1 MRTLHDEVMS
11 ASLEKEAKMSK
22 LLWSIIVSAALST
35 GAGAALAADPMSE
48 KEAKPSKDAVKGT
61 LMKIDG
67 EFYWIKDNDGKEV
80 RIHVD
85 KSTKLDKVVEGD
97 HVKAFIT
104 DKGHTTTLQR
114 QE

>member
-1 MRTLHDEVMS
+1 
-11 ASLEKEAKMSK
+11 MSK
-22 LLWSIIVSAALST
+22 LVWSLMVSGALSL
-35 GAGAALAADPMSE
+35 GASAALAADPMGE
-48 KEAKPSKDAVKGT
+48 KEATPSIKERITKDAVKGT
-61 LMKIDG
+61 LMKIEG
-67 EFYWIKDNDGKEV
+67 EYYWIKDNDGKEV

>member
-1 MRTLHDEVMS
+1 MKRS
-11 ASLEKEAKMSK
+11 
-22 LLWSIIVSAALST
+22 LWSLMVSIALIL
-35 GAGAALAADPMSE
+35 GGGGAALAADPMSE
-48 KEAKPSKDAVKGT
+48 KEATPSIKERITKDAVKGT
-61 LMKIDG
+61 LMKIEG
-67 EFYWIKDNDGKEV
+67 EYYWIKDNDGKEV

-97 HVKAFIT
+97 HVKAYIT

>member
-1 MRTLHDEVMS
+1 MRKFVLSLVA
-11 ASLEKEAKMSK
+11 ASL
-22 LLWSIIVSAALST
+22 L
-35 GAGAALAADPMSE
+35 GAGGGAARAADPMSE
-48 KEAKPSKDAVKGT
+48 KEASPTIKERITKDTVKGT

-85 KSTKLDKVVEGD
+85 KSTKMDKVVEGD
-97 HVKAFIT
+97 HVKAYIT
-104 DKGHTTTLQR
+104 EKGHTTTLQR

>member
-1 MRTLHDEVMS
+1 
-11 ASLEKEAKMSK
+11 MSK

-48 KEAKPSKDAVKGT
+48 KEATPSITERITKDAVKGT

>member
-1 MRTLHDEVMS
+1 MNKFVLSLMAVM
-11 ASLEKEAKMSK
+11 
-22 LLWSIIVSAALST
+22 LLGP
-35 GAGAALAADPMSE
+35 GAGNLMAADPMSE
-48 KEAKPSKDAVKGT
+48 KEASPSIKERITKDTVKGT

-67 EFYWIKDNDGKEV
+67 EHYWIKDDDGKEV

-85 KSTKLDKVVEGD
+85 KSTKMDKVVEGD
-97 HVKAFIT
+97 HVKAYIT

>member
-1 MRTLHDEVMS
+1 MS
-11 ASLEKEAKMSK
+11 ASLEKEAKMNK
-22 LLWSIIVSAALST
+22 LLWSIIVSAALSA
-35 GAGAALAADPMSE
+35 GAGTALAADPMGE
-48 KEAKPSKDAVKGT
+48 KEAKPSIKERITKDAVKGT
-61 LMKIDG
+61 LMKIEG
-67 EFYWIKDNDGKEV
+67 EYYWIKDNDGKEV

>member
-1 MRTLHDEVMS
+1 MTKFVL
-11 ASLEKEAKMSK
+11 SLIA
-22 LLWSIIVSAALST
+22 AALLSP
-35 GAGAALAADPMSE
+35 GVGNVLAADPMSE
-48 KEAKPSKDAVKGT
+48 KEASPTIKERITKDTVKGT

-67 EFYWIKDNDGKEV
+67 EHYWIKDNDGKEV

-85 KSTKLDKVVEGD
+85 KSTKMDKVVEGD
-97 HVKAFIT
+97 HVKAYIT

>member
-1 MRTLHDEVMS
+1 
-11 ASLEKEAKMSK
+11 MSK
-22 LLWSIIVSAALST
+22 VVLSLIAAALLSP
-35 GAGAALAADPMSE
+35 GVGSAIAADPMSE
-48 KEAKPSKDAVKGT
+48 KEASPTIKERITKDTVKGT

-67 EFYWIKDNDGKEV
+67 EHYWIKDNDGKEV

-85 KSTKLDKVVEGD
+85 KSTKMDKVVEGD
-97 HVKAFIT
+97 HVKAYIT

>member
-1 MRTLHDEVMS
+1 
-11 ASLEKEAKMSK
+11 MSK
-22 LLWSIIVSAALST
+22 LFWSIIVSAALST

-48 KEAKPSKDAVKGT
+48 KEATPSITERITKDAVKGT

>member
-1 MRTLHDEVMS
+1 MNR
-11 ASLEKEAKMSK
+11 
-22 LLWSIIVSAALST
+22 LLWSLMVSTALSL
-35 GAGAALAADPMSE
+35 GSAGAALAADPMSE
-48 KEAKPSKDAVKGT
+48 KEAKPSIKERITKDAVKGT
-61 LMKIDG
+61 LMKIEG
-67 EFYWIKDNDGKEV
+67 EYYWIKDNDGKEV

-97 HVKAFIT
+97 HVKAYIT